1 MTQGSSDVLI
11 LFAHG
16 ARDPEW
22 RGPVDALAA
31 RMRGALPG
39 TRVECAFLD
48 FMAPTLP
55 ETITTAVDAGALR
68 IVIAPVFWAP
78 GGHLKHDVPALLD
91 DARRRHP
98 EVAFSLWPALGESEA
113 VLDAIAAAYGRL
125 WASGVIPCNAG

>member
-1 MTQGSSDVLI
+1 MTAPSNDVLI

-31 RMRGALPG
+31 RMRALLPG
-39 TRVECAFLD
+39 TRVQCAFLD
-48 FMAPTLP
+48 FMQPALP
-55 ETITTAVDAGALR
+55 DTIAAAVDAGARR

-78 GGHLKHDVPALLD
+78 GGHLKHDVPVLLD
-91 DARRRHP
+91 EARRRHP
-98 EVAFSLWPALGESEA
+98 QVAFSLWPVLGESEA

-125 WASGVIPCNAG
+125 WSGGGGGPEAG